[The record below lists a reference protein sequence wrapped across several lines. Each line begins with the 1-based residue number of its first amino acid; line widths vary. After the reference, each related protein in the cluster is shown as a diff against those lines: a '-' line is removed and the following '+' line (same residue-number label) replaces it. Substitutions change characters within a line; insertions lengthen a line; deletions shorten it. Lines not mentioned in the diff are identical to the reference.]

1 MSRKRKWWLLG
12 FGLAAAVTLAGI
24 LIAASVYARRIQ
36 PYIRQQA
43 IQYLSQRFDSD
54 VTLTALHVSL
64 PGMSPLRLMF
74 TQGRGSLVWI
84 DGGGLALRHKGRT
97 DVPPLFAIRK
107 FSFAVDLGTLFDASK
122 VVPTVTLEGLE
133 INIPP
138 KSERP
143 RFSSPPDERAER
155 AAGSKSRVL
164 IQYVSAKDAT
174 LVMWPLER
182 DKIPLKFAIHDLKLT
197 SAGADA
203 AMKYHA
209 LLKNPKP
216 PGEIHSYGTFGPW
229 QAVEPGDTPLS
240 GDYVFDH
247 ADLGVFVGI
256 AGILKSTG
264 RFEGQ
269 LNSITARGEATVPDF
284 RLKRSGNRVP
294 LVTKFEALID
304 GTNGNTTLKPVVA
317 TLGSTHFTT
326 SGAVFKNDG
335 DKHRQIR
342 LDVIMPNGDM
352 RDILRLAMKG
362 APFMEGRLFL
372 KTKLDLPP
380 LNGKVKDK
388 LRLDGRFE
396 IHEGKFLRSTIQDQI
411 DGLSRRGQGQPK
423 NQEIDEVVSS
433 MTGAFKLDDA
443 VVTFSDLAFGV
454 PGADV
459 SLNGSYNM
467 DGDTLNFHGALKLQ
481 AKVSQTMSGWKH
493 WLLKPVDPFF
503 AKNGAGTFLR
513 IKVVGS
519 SKAPKFGAGS

>member
-1 MSRKRKWWLLG
+1 
-12 FGLAAAVTLAGI
+12 
-24 LIAASVYARRIQ
+24 
-36 PYIRQQA
+36 
-43 IQYLSQRFDSD
+43 
-54 VTLTALHVSL
+54 
-64 PGMSPLRLMF
+64 
-74 TQGRGSLVWI
+74 
-84 DGGGLALRHKGRT
+84 
-97 DVPPLFAIRK
+97 
-107 FSFAVDLGTLFDASK
+107 

-138 KSERP
+138 KGERP
-143 RFSSPPDERAER
+143 EFSSAPRDRADREE
-155 AAGSKSRVL
+155 GSNSSVL
-164 IQYVSAKDAT
+164 IQYVSVKDAT
-174 LVMWPLER
+174 LVLLPR
-182 DKIPLKFAIHDLKLT
+182 DVKKIPLRFPIHDLKLT
-197 SAGADA
+197 SAGPGA

-209 LLKNPKP
+209 MLKNPRP

-229 QAVEPGDTPLS
+229 KSGEPGDTPLS
-240 GDYVFDH
+240 GDYVFEH
-247 ADLGVFVGI
+247 ADLGVFVGV

-269 LNSITARGEATVPDF
+269 LNSITASGQATVPDF

-294 LVTKFEALID
+294 LVAKFEAQID
-304 GTNGNTTLKPVVA
+304 GTNGNTILKPVVA

-335 DKHRQIR
+335 DRHRQIR

-352 RDILRLAMKG
+352 GDVLRLAMKG

-372 KTKLDLPP
+372 KTRLDLPP

-388 LRLDGRFE
+388 LRLEGRFE
-396 IHEGKFLRSTIQDQI
+396 IREGKFLRSTMQDQI

-423 NQEIDEVVSS
+423 NQEIDEVVSR
-433 MTGAFKLDDA
+433 MTGAFKLEDA
-443 VVTFSDLAFGV
+443 VISFSDLAFGV

-459 SLNGSYNM
+459 SLNGSYNL
-467 DGDTLNFHGALKLQ
+467 DGDKLDFHGALKLQ
-481 AKVSQTMSGWKH
+481 AKVSQTMTGWKH

-503 AKNGAGTFLR
+503 AKNGAGTFLK

>member
-1 MSRKRKWWLLG
+1 MTRRKKWLLLSV
-12 FGLAAAVTLAGI
+12 GLAAAAMLAGM
-24 LIAASVYARRIQ
+24 LIAASVYARRFE

-54 VTLTALHVSL
+54 VKIEALHVSL
-64 PGMSPLRLMF
+64 PGMSPLRMLF
-74 TQGRGSLVWI
+74 TQGRGSLAWI
-84 DGGGLALRHKGRT
+84 DGGGISMRQKGRS

-138 KSERP
+138 KGDRP
-143 RFSSPPDERAER
+143 GFSSPRDQTAER
-155 AAGSKSRVL
+155 TDHAKSPVL
-164 IQYVSAKDAT
+164 IQYVSVKDAT
-174 LVMWPLER
+174 LVMLPR
-182 DKIPLKFAIHDLKLT
+182 DPMKIPLRFPIHDLKLT
-197 SAGADA
+197 SGGAGA

-209 LLKNPKP
+209 LLKNPRP

-229 QAVEPGDTPLS
+229 QAGEPGDTPLS
-240 GDYVFDH
+240 GDYVFEH
-247 ADLGVFVGI
+247 ADLGVFVGV

-269 LNSITARGEATVPDF
+269 LNSVTARGEATVPDF

-294 LVTKFEALID
+294 LRTKFEVLID
-304 GTNGNTTLKPVVA
+304 GTNGNTILKPVVA

-335 DKHRQIR
+335 DRRRQIR

-372 KTKLDLPP
+372 KTKLDIPP
-380 LNGKVKDK
+380 LNGKVQEK

-396 IHEGKFLRSTIQDQI
+396 IREGKFLQSRIQDKI
-411 DGLSRRGQGQPK
+411 DGLSRRGQGQPNSK
-423 NQEIDEVVSS
+423 EIDEVISR
-433 MTGAFKLDDA
+433 MTGAFKLEDSVIDF
-443 VVTFSDLAFGV
+443 TDLAFGV

-459 SLNGSYNM
+459 SLNGSYNLE
-467 DGDTLNFHGALKLQ
+467 GDKLDFRGALKLQ
-481 AKVSQTMSGWKH
+481 ARVSQTMTGWKH

-503 AKNGAGTFLR
+503 AKNGAGTFLK

-519 SKAPKFGAGS
+519 SKSPKFGAGS